1 MFELKYYNQA
11 NLWNKEPEAY
21 QIQVLADILSL
32 IPENIA
38 SILDVG
44 CGDGFVTNA
53 LPNEM
58 RVVGLDSSEEAL
70 KSVIKEHSIGSIT
83 DIPFTQKSFDLAMAN
98 DVIEHLP
105 EKVYLKGV
113 YELFRVAEKFVLIT
127 VPHAEQIEKSFAKC
141 ADCGYVYHINH
152 HQRSFREGDL
162 IDLCPQEWEVI
173 EVRYSGDITRP
184 PLEPT
189 LQLQHEI
196 QIYSE
201 SENCVCPNCG
211 SITVTNHSS
220 PVSQKILGKLKSERF
235 FKNSS
240 LLTKHINRSEI
251 IVLYKHKHV
260 KFNPPQT
267 PKNTTEEKYLSP
279 LFLDL
284 NNSWQQVKSG
294 FVEGCFWSKHIRK
307 QNTDEKYTE
316 LQSKQSS
323 IQVYFPTIPNAGD
336 KILVQLSSFLPDFS
350 SSIRIIAHDD
360 LKNKIILLVDIHSIS
375 NDNIEIVID
384 KPWNVNMFGAAISV
398 ICSQNIQIK
407 SLQYISS
414 TDTLLPFV
422 HLEAGHNIFRN
433 HQLPYQRSWG
443 LFTEHPGYYPKP
455 EWLWADNLTPFYD
468 LKFMPVSILDY
479 QQVQE
484 ELFNDLS
491 NLLES
496 TELERSKAE
505 NAYAQACQEINYLT
519 SLLETQESKRTQAE
533 NTYAQASKHESFFFQ
548 NRKLTV
554 SRVLILS
561 HLFPN
566 KNQAN
571 LGCFVAEQVK
581 VLRECEGLD
590 VRVVSCQP
598 FWINTKN
605 PLRFVS
611 AIQKYQEALDASN
624 WFLHEGIPTLFI
636 PYIVGQPFLPFHL
649 HGFSYRN
656 SIAKVAKR
664 IRSHFNFDI
673 VHAHTGYLDGFS
685 GLYLSNRYQLPLVI
699 TEHTNPFT
707 VLTNKPIVRQ
717 LTVKSLASANRV
729 ICVSPDLASQVKN
742 SIPKNTHQKLLC
754 LPNGVDIDMFH
765 TQESYHAVSHNSIK
779 LLSVISLDSYKNP
792 FCLLEAFKLLC
803 RDGISAEL
811 KIVGGGE
818 LKEKIKEWI
827 INHGFTKEIQLLN
840 WQPRQ
845 EVARLMREEC
855 DIFVLP
861 SRSETFGVVVIEA
874 LASGKPV
881 VSTRCGGPES
891 IITQAYLGE
900 LCENENPLALAMAI
914 EKVGNNLEKYP
925 ACDIRQFAVENYS
938 FERLA
943 MQLSQLYQNL

>member
-83 DIPFTQKSFDLAMAN
+83 DIPFTQKSFDLVMAN

-105 EKVYLKGV
+105 EEVYLKGV

-184 PLEPT
+184 PLDPT

-235 FKNSS
+235 FKNTS
-240 LLTKHINRSEI
+240 LLNRHINRSEI
-251 IVLYKHKHV
+251 IVLYKRKDVALNSTQHS
-260 KFNPPQT
+260 
-267 PKNTTEEKYLSP
+267 KNVAKEEYLSP

-284 NNSWQQVKSG
+284 NNSWQQVKTG
-294 FVEGCFWSKHIRK
+294 FVEGCFWSKHIIN
-307 QNTDEKYTE
+307 QNTDETDTE
-316 LQSKQSS
+316 VQSKQSS

-336 KILVQLSSFLPDFS
+336 KILVQLTSHLSDSS
-350 SSIRIIAHDD
+350 SSIKVLAHDD
-360 LKNKIILLVDIHSIS
+360 LRDKIILLADIHSIS
-375 NDNIEIVID
+375 SDNIEIIID
-384 KPWNVNMFGAAISV
+384 KPWNVNIFGAAVSLIYSR
-398 ICSQNIQIK
+398 NIQIK
-407 SLQYISS
+407 SLQYISL
-414 TDTLLPFV
+414 TDNLLPFV
-422 HLEAGHNIFRN
+422 HLEVGHNIFRN

-443 LFTEHPGYYPKP
+443 LFTKDSGYYPKP

-468 LKFMPVSILDY
+468 LNFMPVSILDY

-484 ELFNDLS
+484 ELLHAKEELLHAKEELMKNLS
-491 NLLES
+491 SLLES
-496 TELERSKAE
+496 TELNRTKAE
-505 NAYAQACQEINYLT
+505 NAYT
-519 SLLETQESKRTQAE
+519 
-533 NTYAQASKHESFFFQ
+533 QASKHELFFFQ
-548 NRKLTV
+548 SRKRSV
-554 SRVLILS
+554 NRVLVLS
-561 HLFPN
+561 HMFPCQ
-566 KNQAN
+566 NQAN

-581 VLRECEGLD
+581 ALREFEGLD

-605 PLRFVS
+605 PLRFAS
-611 AIQKYQEALDASN
+611 AIQKYQAAVDASN

-636 PYIVGQPFLPFHL
+636 PYIVGQPFVPFHL

-656 SIAKVAKR
+656 AIAKVAKR
-664 IRSHFNFDI
+664 IRRDFNFDL
-673 VHAHTGYLDGFS
+673 VHAHTGYLDGFA
-685 GLYLSNRYQLPLVI
+685 GLYLSSKYQLPLVI
-699 TEHTNPFT
+699 TEHTGPFRF
-707 VLTNKPIVRQ
+707 LTNKPIVCQ
-717 LTVKSLASANRV
+717 ITVKSLASADQV
-729 ICVSPDLASQVKN
+729 ICVSPTLASQVKS
-742 SIPKNTHQKLLC
+742 SIPTSTHHKLLC
-754 LPNGVDIDMFH
+754 LPNGVDINMFH
-765 TQESYHAVSHNSIK
+765 SQESNDDAVNRNHIK
-779 LLSVISLDSYKNP
+779 LLSVISLDSNKNP
-792 FCLLEAFKLLC
+792 FCLLEAFKFL
-803 RDGISAEL
+803 RKDRINAEL

-818 LKEKIKEWI
+818 LKKKIEDWI
-827 INHGFTKEIQLLN
+827 TNNGFTKEIQLLN

-845 EVARLMREEC
+845 EVARLMQEEC
-855 DIFVLP
+855 DILVLP
-861 SRSETFGVVVIEA
+861 SRSETFGVVVVEA

-925 ACDIRQFAVENYS
+925 AHDIRQFAVENYS